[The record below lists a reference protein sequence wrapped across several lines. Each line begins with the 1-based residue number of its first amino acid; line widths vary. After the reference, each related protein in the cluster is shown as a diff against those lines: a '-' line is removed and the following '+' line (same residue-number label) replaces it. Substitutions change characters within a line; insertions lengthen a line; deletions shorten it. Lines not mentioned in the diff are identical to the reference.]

1 MSRSTLGLSETV
13 QDYVLTHG
21 VREHPVAAALRAW
34 TAEHPLA
41 RMQISAEQGQ
51 FMAWLVEALGVRRAV
66 EVGTFTG
73 YSALV
78 VALAM
83 PDDGRIIACDVNEE
97 TTAVGRRHWEQAGVA
112 SKIDLRLAPAV
123 ETLDAL
129 IAEGA
134 GPFDL
139 FFLDADKTGYARYV
153 EQAHALLR
161 PGGVVLIDN
170 VLWSGKVAAPPAE
183 DDGDDTIALRALN
196 RALHADERWDLTL
209 LPVGDGLTLLR
220 KR

>member
-13 QDYVLTHG
+13 QDYVLSHG
-21 VREHPVAAALRAW
+21 VREHPVAARLRQW
-34 TAEHPLA
+34 TAEHPMA

-51 FMAWLVEALGVRRAV
+51 FMAWLVKALGARRAL

-78 VALAM
+78 VALAL
-83 PDDGRIIACDVNEE
+83 PEDGRVVACDVNEE
-97 TTAVGRRHWEQAGVA
+97 TTAVGRRHWDEAGVGH
-112 SKIDLRLAPAV
+112 KVELRIAPAV

-134 GPFDL
+134 EPFDL
-139 FFLDADKTGYARYV
+139 VFLDADKTGYARYV

-161 PGGVVLIDN
+161 TGGAVLIDN
-170 VLWSGKVAAPPAE
+170 VLWSGRVAEPPAD
-183 DDGDDTIALRALN
+183 DDGEDTVALRALN
-196 RALHADERWDLTL
+196 AALHADARWDLSL